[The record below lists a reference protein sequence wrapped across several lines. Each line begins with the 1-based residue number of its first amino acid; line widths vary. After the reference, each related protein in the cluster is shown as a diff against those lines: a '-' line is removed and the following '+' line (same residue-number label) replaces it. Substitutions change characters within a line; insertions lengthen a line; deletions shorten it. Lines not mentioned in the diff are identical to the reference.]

1 MADFAKIEN
10 LEGYVKDLR
19 TGAVILQD
27 KSIEEKMNLEREK
40 LKKEMRTQLE
50 VVELRKEVQ
59 EIKELLKRLI
69 NNG

>member
-1 MADFAKIEN
+1 MTDFAKIEN

-19 TGAVILQD
+19 TGAIVLQD
-27 KSIEEKMNLEREK
+27 RNIEKKMNLEREK
-40 LKKEMRTQLE
+40 IEKEMKARNE
-50 VVELRKEVQ
+50 IVELRKEVQ